1 MKFKVIACD
10 TLREEIGKI
19 LQEGVELKSFRSGLH
34 RFPEELRQSL
44 KEEIDKS
51 DGIDYILLGY
61 GLCAGLRDLFTSVL
75 DNKKR
80 NIVY

>member
-1 MKFKVIACD
+1 LKFKVIACD

-19 LQEGVELKSFRSGLH
+19 LPEGVELKSFRFGLH

-61 GLCAGLRDLFTSVL
+61 GLCAGLRDLLTSVL

>member
-51 DGIDYILLGY
+51 NGIDYVLLGY
-61 GLCAGLRDLFTSVL
+61 GLCAGLRDLLTSVL